1 MADAQTARLCTQII
15 NSHFGPLTAK
25 VADALLTRGRLP
37 VPQIVRA
44 TGLRPRTVR
53 AACLVLLQHN
63 VLWYALDPIDG
74 EVLEISPEECML
86 RLRFGRAVWQAGQ
99 LFGQAGSDIVQLVL
113 DHGKLR
119 PPQIVEQL
127 SLSSPKETSLHR
139 QTLHKL
145 VTLAYL
151 KPSTPKRHLS
161 PRDKAIKYELEEK
174 AKIAGFPTAKE
185 LREAKEAAVA
195 RLRREEEEDAAC
207 GLKRKARDQPGYRP
221 AKIRKREDE
230 EEMEVNDEVYFRVN
244 FDKFNTHIRNQLIEK
259 AARERFNEGAA
270 AVMRAVLKATES
282 TQTGLTEERSDAVS
296 IGNIILNIP
305 EDADLAS
312 GLAISASKASKST
325 CTKHYLD
332 LLACADNPTPTGR
345 ACAFLSYGSKIQA
358 EFGLIGRRLRRH
370 VLEASAREKH
380 GANGLRVV
388 RLLLGSGK
396 LDDKQVAHGVM
407 LPAKDVRTVL
417 AALAADSLVSTQ
429 EVPKTA
435 DRNPTRTFYLWH
447 VDQTKAYTVLLG
459 ELYKTLYNIGVRRQA
474 EREEPMVRAVLEKR
488 QRTDVRADESLLT
501 RLDREILGE
510 WERKEEKLTVLEM
523 RVEECVFLLRDLGVL
538 GSEEIPV

>member
-1 MADAQTARLCTQII
+1 MADAQTARLCAQII
-15 NSHFGPLTAK
+15 KSHFGPLTAK

-37 VPQIVRA
+37 VSQIVRA

-113 DHGKLR
+113 DHGKLK

-127 SLSSPKETSLHR
+127 SLSSPKETTVHR

-345 ACAFLSYGSKIQA
+345 ASAFLSYGSKIQA

>member
-282 TQTGLTEERSDAVS
+282 TQSGLTEERSDAVS
-296 IGNIILNIP
+296 IGNIILSIP

-312 GLAISASKASKST
+312 GLAISASKVSKST

-345 ACAFLSYGSKIQA
+345 ASAFLSYGSKIQA

>member
-1 MADAQTARLCTQII
+1 MADAQTARLCAQII

-37 VPQIVRA
+37 VSQIVRA

-113 DHGKLR
+113 DHGKLK

-207 GLKRKARDQPGYRP
+207 GL
-221 AKIRKREDE
+221 
-230 EEMEVNDEVYFRVN
+230 DEVYFRVN

-270 AVMRAVLKATES
+270 AVMRAVLKATQS

-312 GLAISASKASKST
+312 GLAISASKATKST

-345 ACAFLSYGSKIQA
+345 ASAFLSYGSKIQA